1 LNKDEGRRTKDEG
14 REPYNPAVAWW
25 IWILVGVALAGAEF
39 FVGGLY
45 LIFVG
50 IGAIFVGLASLAN
63 LTDPPWMQWPT
74 FVVASVI
81 LVLYLRKK
89 VLRIMQDEDAQERSA
104 P

>member
-1 LNKDEGRRTKDEG
+1 MTPGA
-14 REPYNPAVAWW
+14 YNLAVVWW
-25 IWILVGVALAGAEF
+25 LWILLGLALAGLEF

-45 LIFVG
+45 LIFIG

-89 VLRIMQDEDAQERSA
+89 VLRIMQEEDARQS
-104 P
+104 

>member
-1 LNKDEGRRTKDEG
+1 MTPGP
-14 REPYNPAVAWW
+14 PYNPAVVWW
-25 IWILVGVALAGAEF
+25 LWILLGLALAGLEF

-63 LTDPPWMQWPT
+63 LTNPPWMQWPT

-89 VLRIMQDEDAQERSA
+89 VLRIMQEEDVRQS
-104 P
+104 

>member
-1 LNKDEGRRTKDEG
+1 MGHVIIRRM
-14 REPYNPAVAWW
+14 ALWV
-25 IWILVGVALAGAEF
+25 WILLGLALAGLEF

-63 LTDPPWMQWPT
+63 LADPPWMQWPT

-89 VLRIMQDEDAQERSA
+89 VLRIMQDEDSPERSA

>member
-1 LNKDEGRRTKDEG
+1 M
-14 REPYNPAVAWW
+14 
-25 IWILVGVALAGAEF
+25 ALAVAEF

-50 IGAIFVGLASLAN
+50 VGAIFVGLASLAS

-74 FVVASVI
+74 FVVASVVLI
-81 LVLYLRKK
+81 LYLRKK
-89 VLRIMQDEDAQERSA
+89 VLRIMQEEDASERPA

>member
-1 LNKDEGRRTKDEG
+1 MTPRP
-14 REPYNPAVAWW
+14 PYNPAVAWW
-25 IWILVGVALAGAEF
+25 LWILLGLALAGLEF

-74 FVVASVI
+74 FVVASAI
-81 LVLYLRKK
+81 LVLYLRRK
-89 VLRIMQDEDAQERSA
+89 VLRIMQDEDATRS
-104 P
+104 

>member
-1 LNKDEGRRTKDEG
+1 M
-14 REPYNPAVAWW
+14 AWW
-25 IWILVGVALAGAEF
+25 MWVLLGLALAGLELL
-39 FVGGLY
+39 VGGLY

-89 VLRIMQDEDAQERSA
+89 VLRIMQEEDAPERGA

>member
-1 LNKDEGRRTKDEG
+1 MT
-14 REPYNPAVAWW
+14 WW
-25 IWILVGVALAGAEF
+25 IWILLGLTLAGLEL

-74 FVVASVI
+74 FVVASLI
-81 LVLYLRKK
+81 LIFYLRRK
-89 VLRIMQDEDAQERSA
+89 VLRIMQSDDAPERSGE
-104 P
+104 

>member
-1 LNKDEGRRTKDEG
+1 
-14 REPYNPAVAWW
+14 VAWW
-25 IWILVGVALAGAEF
+25 IWVLVGLALAGAEL

-74 FVVASVI
+74 FVVASAI
-81 LVLYLRKK
+81 LILYLRKK
-89 VLRIMQDEDAQERSA
+89 VLRIMQEEEGSGRSA
-104 P
+104 Q

>member
-1 LNKDEGRRTKDEG
+1 M
-14 REPYNPAVAWW
+14 AWW
-25 IWILVGVALAGAEF
+25 IWILVGLALAGAEL

-63 LTDPPWMQWPT
+63 LTNPLWMQWPT

-89 VLRIMQDEDAQERSA
+89 MLRIMQEDDASERSA

>member
-1 LNKDEGRRTKDEG
+1 
-14 REPYNPAVAWW
+14 VAWW
-25 IWILVGVALAGAEF
+25 IWVLAGLALAAAELL
-39 FVGGLY
+39 VGGLY

-74 FVVASVI
+74 FVIASII
-81 LVLYLRKK
+81 LILYLRKK
-89 VLRIMQDEDAQERSA
+89 VLRIMQEEEVSERGA

>member
-1 LNKDEGRRTKDEG
+1 MGPWVDGRRII
-14 REPYNPAVAWW
+14 RRMAWW
-25 IWILVGVALAGAEF
+25 IWVLLGLALAGLEF

-81 LVLYLRKK
+81 LVLYLRRK
-89 VLRIMQDEDAQERSA
+89 VLRIMHEEDAPARGA
-104 P
+104 R

>member
-1 LNKDEGRRTKDEG
+1 M
-14 REPYNPAVAWW
+14 AWW

-74 FVVASVI
+74 FVVPQPETVTSRRPKNRN
-81 LVLYLRKK
+81 L
-89 VLRIMQDEDAQERSA
+89 E
-104 P
+104 